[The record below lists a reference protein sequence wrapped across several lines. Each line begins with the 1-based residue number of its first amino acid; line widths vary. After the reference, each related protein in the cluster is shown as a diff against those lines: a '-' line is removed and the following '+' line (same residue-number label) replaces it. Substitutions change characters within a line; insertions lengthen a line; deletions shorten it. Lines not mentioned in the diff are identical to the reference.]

1 VQFFFTRAA
10 AWWEQPDTAC
20 RIRGVTSWLPRVNPA
35 GRHAVAQQSR
45 FKSCLPT
52 QKGVSGMSRIF
63 ALTKEIRK
71 IFFII
76 LPILIIIVP
85 SVTIKNVYMNFI
97 SVSLFNFITI
107 LAIFHNLKALINKI
121 KTIQKG
127 NNMKFL
133 LYAVVITVSIL
144 AYLIAFL
151 WLVWC
156 FIGSLYIKGI
166 IFINTKI
173 SI

>member
-1 VQFFFTRAA
+1 
-10 AWWEQPDTAC
+10 
-20 RIRGVTSWLPRVNPA
+20 
-35 GRHAVAQQSR
+35 
-45 FKSCLPT
+45 
-52 QKGVSGMSRIF
+52 MSRIF

-76 LPILIIIVP
+76 LPILILIVP
-85 SVTIKNVYMNFI
+85 SVTIRNVYVNFI
-97 SVSLFNFITI
+97 SFSLLNFITV
-107 LAIFHNLKALINKI
+107 LAIFHNLKVLINKT
-121 KTIQKG
+121 KTVQKG
-127 NNMKFL
+127 NTIKFL
-133 LYAVVITVSIL
+133 LYVVVITVSIL

-156 FIGSLYIKGI
+156 FIGSLYVKGI